1 MRRTWRSAE
10 APATVP
16 ASDVASEI
24 VWGSLAGVAV
34 FDHSGRLAYSNPT
47 FRQSSLLS
55 ELVDGRGYL
64 ASAALEGVRREVVH
78 RGDGSG
84 PRSTRTVAGGHTL
97 DVEVVPLKVAPE
109 WTAMVIRGR
118 GTDSDPSSDALTLS
132 LLVHELRGPLLL
144 AQESLE
150 VLTQLADGSP
160 AELRDAVARQ
170 GRSLTRLTGLVQ
182 GLSDLSRARALDR
195 TRHSWTAV
203 DLARQVDD
211 VAEIYRELA
220 VARGFDLVVALERD
234 VPAIDG
240 HAELLA
246 RAIAN
251 LVDNALKYAS
261 APGPIRLSLRR
272 SGALAVVEV
281 ADSGP
286 GIAQADQPS
295 IFTEFYRLPAA
306 RAART
311 PGTGLGLAVA
321 RRVAQA
327 HGGRLSL
334 ESQVGAGSA
343 FRLSFLLARG
353 GRIGVEPG
361 PRWEAGAS
369 VATQDPTFTRGFASP
384 P

>member
-1 MRRTWRSAE
+1 
-10 APATVP
+10 
-16 ASDVASEI
+16 
-24 VWGSLAGVAV
+24 
-34 FDHSGRLAYSNPT
+34 
-47 FRQSSLLS
+47 
-55 ELVDGRGYL
+55 
-64 ASAALEGVRREVVH
+64 
-78 RGDGSG
+78 
-84 PRSTRTVAGGHTL
+84 
-97 DVEVVPLKVAPE
+97 
-109 WTAMVIRGR
+109 
-118 GTDSDPSSDALTLS
+118 
-132 LLVHELRGPLLL
+132 
-144 AQESLE
+144 
-150 VLTQLADGSP
+150 
-160 AELRDAVARQ
+160 
-170 GRSLTRLTGLVQ
+170 
-182 GLSDLSRARALDR
+182 
-195 TRHSWTAV
+195 
-203 DLARQVDD
+203 
-211 VAEIYRELA
+211 
-220 VARGFDLVVALERD
+220 VVALERD

-251 LVDNALKYAS
+251 LVDNALKYAT

-286 GIAQADQPS
+286 GIARADQPS

-369 VATQDPTFTRGFASP
+369 VATQDPTFTGGFASP